1 MSWGTSIKTEVY
13 CNKVICENEGQVLLE
28 LDDCYKEI
36 EDNKSILFSLAC
48 CTPKDGYPK
57 LTEDDMDSLDKV
69 VSKFNE
75 AFQNLEDLYS
85 KKERLLLIQ
94 EAIQNGEKPVA
105 D

>member
-1 MSWGTSIKTEVY
+1 
-13 CNKVICENEGQVLLE
+13 
-28 LDDCYKEI
+28 
-36 EDNKSILFSLAC
+36 
-48 CTPKDGYPK
+48 
-57 LTEDDMDSLDKV
+57 MDSLDKV